1 MSSNLA
7 VVNFTVG
14 GTLVCSG
21 TVTLAQGIT
30 VSFPS
35 SFQGITTSDLYTT
48 GNTTFNNLP
57 TSNQTPENSNQ
68 LTTKTYV
75 DTKDLAQKNYIDIAD
90 SRITKTVSD
99 QKIYID
105 LADSSLNT
113 SMNLLNLE
121 MKNYVDSKMLILNNR
136 ITSVDDAWRYELNLT
151 NIRVQALENKN
162 LPPPRGSQLQKVTYG
177 SSLGNN
183 LLKNSAFFDTKIFT
197 YSITP
202 LSTNSTIN
210 IAFYLTG
217 YYAGGQDAHNI
228 ASYINLYQSNTSSTT
243 TLNRITVYLP
253 SSNLIFPNSTSFQN
267 TSLSQ
272 STLEVWAVVSGTSD
286 VNDTII
292 LNNNVDWTCNITE
305 VQN

>member
-35 SFQGITTSDLYTT
+35 SFQGITTSDLNTT

-136 ITSVDDAWRYELNLT
+136 ITAVDDAWRYQLNLT
-151 NIRVQALENKN
+151 NIRVQALEKAN
-162 LPPPRGSQLQKVTYG
+162 LPPPSGATLQKITYG

-183 LLKNSAFFDTKIFT
+183 LLANSVYFDTKLFT
-197 YSITP
+197 YSIAP
-202 LSTNSTIN
+202 LSTNSTIKFD
-210 IAFYLTG
+210 FYLTG
-217 YYAGGQDAHNI
+217 YTDAGINYHTI
-228 ASYINLYQSNTSSTT
+228 ASYINLYKSSTSTTT
-243 TLNRITVYLP
+243 TLNTIRFGAPT
-253 SSNLIFPNSTSFQN
+253 SQLIFPNRTTFQN

-272 STLEVWAVVSGTSD
+272 STLELWAVVGSTTNA
-286 VNDTII
+286 NDRLSFT
-292 LNNNVDWTCNITE
+292 NVDWTCDITE